1 MLLYNKNILFT
12 IEKFRSD
19 KMAWDDTASKIWI
32 DGNMVDW
39 KDANIHVLSHV
50 VHYGT
55 SVFEGIRAYK
65 NDKGVAVFRLKEHVQ
80 RLFDSAKIYKID
92 IPYTQEEIEEAI
104 LETVRVNDL
113 NGCYIRPIVFR
124 GYGELGVNPLN
135 CPVNVVIAAWEWG
148 SYLGEEGMANGVD
161 IGVSSWRK
169 PAPDTFPALAKCG
182 ANYMNSQ
189 LAKLEAIDNGF
200 DEAIM
205 LDYEGHVSEGSGEN
219 IFLVEG
225 EKLFTPA
232 MSSSNLKGITRD
244 SVMTIARD
252 LGYEVVEE
260 VISRE
265 RLYAANEVFFTGTA
279 AEVTPIRSIDHR
291 TIGIGKRGPIS
302 EKLQTAFF
310 DIVEAKVEDKYGWL
324 SYI

>member
-1 MLLYNKNILFT
+1 
-12 IEKFRSD
+12 
-19 KMAWDDTASKIWI
+19 MAWDDKATKVWI
-32 DGNMVDW
+32 DGEFVEW
-39 KDANIHVLSHV
+39 KDANISVLSHV

-55 SVFEGIRAYK
+55 SVFEGIRAYS
-65 NDKGVAVFRLKEHVQ
+65 NDNGVAVFRLEEHVK
-80 RLFDSAKIYKID
+80 RLFDSAKVYKME
-92 IPYTQEEIEEAI
+92 IPFTQEEIAEAI
-104 LETVRVNDL
+104 METVRINELD
-113 NGCYIRPIVFR
+113 GCYIRPIVFR
-124 GYGELGVNPLN
+124 GYGELGVNPLG
-135 CPVNVVIAAWEWG
+135 CPVNVAIAAWEWG
-148 SYLGEEGMANGVD
+148 SYLGEEGMENGVD

-169 PAPDTFPALAKCG
+169 PAPDTFPTLAKCG

-225 EKLFTPA
+225 EKLYTPTLG
-232 MSSSNLKGITRD
+232 SSNLRGITRD
-244 SVMTIARD
+244 SIMKVAGD

-260 VISRE
+260 TISRE
-265 RLYAANEVFFTGTA
+265 RLYFADEVFFTGTA

-302 EKLQTAFF
+302 EKIQSAFF

>member
-1 MLLYNKNILFT
+1 
-12 IEKFRSD
+12 
-19 KMAWDDTASKIWI
+19 MAWDDTASKIWF

-39 KDANIHVLSHV
+39 KDANIYVLSHV

-65 NDKGVAVFRLKEHVQ
+65 NENGVGVFRLKEHVQ
-80 RLFDSAKIYKID
+80 RLFDSAKIYKIE

-104 LETVRVNDL
+104 LETVRVNELD
-113 NGCYIRPIVFR
+113 GCYIRPIVFK
-124 GYGELGVNPLN
+124 GYGELGVDPSN

-189 LAKLEAIDNGF
+189 LAKLEAIDNGY

-225 EKLFTPA
+225 EKLFTPS

-265 RLYAANEVFFTGTA
+265 RLYAADEVFFTGTA

-302 EKLQTAFF
+302 EKIQTAFF
-310 DIVEAKVEDKYGWL
+310 DIVEAKTEDKYNWL

>member
-1 MLLYNKNILFT
+1 
-12 IEKFRSD
+12 
-19 KMAWDDTASKIWI
+19 MAWDDKETKVWF
-32 DGNMVDW
+32 DGEFVEW
-39 KDANIHVLSHV
+39 KDANISVLSHV

-55 SVFEGIRAYK
+55 SVFEGIRAYE
-65 NDKGVAVFRLKEHVQ
+65 NENGVAVFRLKEHVQ

-92 IPYTQEEIEEAI
+92 IPFTQEEIEEAI
-104 LETVRVNDL
+104 LETLRVNDL
-113 NGCYIRPIVFR
+113 GACYIRPIVFR
-124 GYGELGVNPLN
+124 GYGELGVNPLG

-244 SVMTIARD
+244 SIMTIAGD
-252 LGYEVVEE
+252 LGYEVTEE

-265 RLYAANEVFFTGTA
+265 RLYSANEVFFTGTA

-291 TIGIGKRGPIS
+291 TIGIGRRGPIS
-302 EKLQTAFF
+302 EKIQSAFF

>member
-1 MLLYNKNILFT
+1 
-12 IEKFRSD
+12 
-19 KMAWDDTASKIWI
+19 MAWDDTASKIWF

-65 NDKGVAVFRLKEHVQ
+65 NEKGVAVFRLKEHVQ
-80 RLFDSAKIYKID
+80 RLFDSAKIYKIE
-92 IPYTQEEIEEAI
+92 IPYTQEEVEEAI

-113 NGCYIRPIVFR
+113 NGCYIRPIVFK
-124 GYGELGVNPLN
+124 GYGELGVDPSN

-189 LAKLEAIDNGF
+189 LAKLEAIDNGY

-219 IFLVEG
+219 IFIVEG

-244 SVMTIARD
+244 SIMTIARD

-265 RLYAANEVFFTGTA
+265 RLYSADEVFFTGTA

-291 TIGIGKRGPIS
+291 TIGIGRRGPIS
-302 EKLQTAFF
+302 EKIQTSFF

>member
-1 MLLYNKNILFT
+1 
-12 IEKFRSD
+12 
-19 KMAWDDTASKIWI
+19 MAWDDTASKIWF

-65 NDKGVAVFRLKEHVQ
+65 NEKGVAVFRLKEHVQ

-113 NGCYIRPIVFR
+113 DGCYIRPIVFR

-225 EKLFTPA
+225 DKLFTPA

-291 TIGIGKRGPIS
+291 QIGIGKRGPIS
-302 EKLQTAFF
+302 EKIQTAFF
-310 DIVEAKVEDKYGWL
+310 DIVEAKVEDKYGWM

>member
-1 MLLYNKNILFT
+1 
-12 IEKFRSD
+12 
-19 KMAWDDTASKIWI
+19 MAWDDTASKIWI

-39 KDANIHVLSHV
+39 KDAKMHVLSHV

-65 NDKGVAVFRLKEHVQ
+65 NENGVAVFHLKEHVQ

-113 NGCYIRPIVFR
+113 NGCYIRPIAFR

-244 SVMTIARD
+244 SIMTVARD
-252 LGYEVVEE
+252 LGYEVIEE

-265 RLYAANEVFFTGTA
+265 RLYAADEVFFTGTA

-291 TIGIGKRGPIS
+291 TIGIGKRGPIA
-302 EKLQTAFF
+302 EKLQKSFF

>member
-1 MLLYNKNILFT
+1 
-12 IEKFRSD
+12 
-19 KMAWDDTASKIWI
+19 
-32 DGNMVDW
+32 
-39 KDANIHVLSHV
+39 
-50 VHYGT
+50 
-55 SVFEGIRAYK
+55 
-65 NDKGVAVFRLKEHVQ
+65 
-80 RLFDSAKIYKID
+80 
-92 IPYTQEEIEEAI
+92 
-104 LETVRVNDL
+104 
-113 NGCYIRPIVFR
+113 
-124 GYGELGVNPLN
+124 
-135 CPVNVVIAAWEWG
+135 
-148 SYLGEEGMANGVD
+148 
-161 IGVSSWRK
+161 
-169 PAPDTFPALAKCG
+169 
-182 ANYMNSQ
+182 MNSQ
-189 LAKLEAIDNGF
+189 LAKLEAIDNGY

-225 EKLFTPA
+225 EKLFTPS

-244 SVMTIARD
+244 SIMTVARD

-302 EKLQTAFF
+302 EQLQTAFF

>member
-1 MLLYNKNILFT
+1 
-12 IEKFRSD
+12 
-19 KMAWDDTASKIWI
+19 MAWDDTASKIWI

-65 NDKGVAVFRLKEHVQ
+65 NENGVAVFRLKEHVQ

-113 NGCYIRPIVFR
+113 DGCYIRPIVFR

-135 CPVNVVIAAWEWG
+135 CPANVVIAAWEWG

-169 PAPDTFPALAKCG
+169 PATDTFPALAKCG

-189 LAKLEAIDNGF
+189 LAKLEAIDNGY

-219 IFLVEG
+219 IFLAEG

-244 SVMTIARD
+244 SIMTIARD

-265 RLYAANEVFFTGTA
+265 RLYSANEVFFTGTA

-291 TIGIGKRGPIS
+291 QIGAGKRGPIA
-302 EKLQTAFF
+302 EKIQTAFF
-310 DIVEAKVEDKYGWL
+310 DIVEAKTEDKYNWL

>member
-1 MLLYNKNILFT
+1 
-12 IEKFRSD
+12 
-19 KMAWDDTASKIWI
+19 MAWDDTASKIWF

-65 NDKGVAVFRLKEHVQ
+65 NENGVAVFRLKEHVQ
-80 RLFDSAKIYKID
+80 RLFDSAKIYKIE

-104 LETVRVNDL
+104 LETVRVNEL
-113 NGCYIRPIVFR
+113 NGCYIRPIVFK
-124 GYGELGVNPLN
+124 GYGELGVDPSN

-169 PAPDTFPALAKCG
+169 PAPDTFPTLAKCG

-189 LAKLEAIDNGF
+189 LAKLEAIDNGY

-205 LDYEGHVSEGSGEN
+205 LDYNGHVSEGSGEN

-225 EKLFTPA
+225 EKLVTPS

-244 SVMTIARD
+244 SIMAIAGD

-265 RLYAANEVFFTGTA
+265 RLYIADEVFFTGTA

-291 TIGIGKRGPIS
+291 QIGIGKRGPVS
-302 EKLQTAFF
+302 EKIQTAFF

>member
-1 MLLYNKNILFT
+1 
-12 IEKFRSD
+12 
-19 KMAWDDTASKIWI
+19 
-32 DGNMVDW
+32 MVDW

-65 NDKGVAVFRLKEHVQ
+65 NEKGVGVFRLKEHVQ
-80 RLFDSAKIYKID
+80 RLFDSAKIYKIE

-113 NGCYIRPIVFR
+113 DGCYIRPIVFK
-124 GYGELGVNPLN
+124 GYGELGVDPTN

-161 IGVSSWRK
+161 IGISSWRK

-189 LAKLEAIDNGF
+189 LAKLEAIDNGY

-291 TIGIGKRGPIS
+291 QIGIGKRGPIS
-302 EKLQTAFF
+302 EKIQSAFF

>member
-1 MLLYNKNILFT
+1 
-12 IEKFRSD
+12 
-19 KMAWDDTASKIWI
+19 MAWDDKETKVWM
-32 DGNMVDW
+32 DGEFVEW
-39 KDANIHVLSHV
+39 KDANISVLSHV

-55 SVFEGIRAYK
+55 SVFEGIRAYE
-65 NDKGVAVFRLKEHVQ
+65 NENGVAVFRLKEHVQ

-92 IPYTQEEIEEAI
+92 IPYTQEEVEEAI
-104 LETVRVNDL
+104 LETLRVNDL
-113 NGCYIRPIVFR
+113 GACYIRPIVFR
-124 GYGELGVNPLN
+124 GYGELGVNPLG

-225 EKLFTPA
+225 EKLFTPS

-252 LGYEVVEE
+252 LGYEVIEE

-291 TIGIGKRGPIS
+291 TIGIGRRGPIS

-310 DIVEAKVEDKYGWL
+310 DIVEAKTEDKYGWL

>member
-1 MLLYNKNILFT
+1 
-12 IEKFRSD
+12 
-19 KMAWDDTASKIWI
+19 MAWDDTASKIWI

-65 NDKGVAVFRLKEHVQ
+65 NEKGVAVFRLKEHVQ

-92 IPYTQEEIEEAI
+92 IPFTQEEIEEAI

-113 NGCYIRPIVFR
+113 DGCYIRPIVFR

-182 ANYMNSQ
+182 ANYMDSQ
-189 LAKLEAIDNGF
+189 LAKMEAIDNGY

-244 SVMTIARD
+244 TIMTLARD
-252 LGYEVVEE
+252 LGYDVVEE
-260 VISRE
+260 IISRE
-265 RLYAANEVFFTGTA
+265 RLYSADEVFFTGTA

-291 TIGIGKRGPIS
+291 TIGAGKRGPIS
-302 EKLQTAFF
+302 EKLQTTFF
-310 DIVEAKVEDKYGWL
+310 DVVEAKSEDKYNWL

>member
-1 MLLYNKNILFT
+1 
-12 IEKFRSD
+12 
-19 KMAWDDTASKIWI
+19 MAWDDTASKTWF
-32 DGNMVDW
+32 DGNMIDW
-39 KDANIHVLSHV
+39 IVASIHVLSHV

-65 NDKGVAVFRLKEHVQ
+65 NENGVAVFRLKEHVQ

-113 NGCYIRPIVFR
+113 DGCYIRPIAFR
-124 GYGELGVNPLN
+124 GYGELGVNPMN

-189 LAKLEAIDNGF
+189 LAKLEAIDNGY

-244 SVMTIARD
+244 SIMTIARD

-265 RLYAANEVFFTGTA
+265 RLYSANEVFFTGTA

-291 TIGIGKRGPIS
+291 TIGIGSRGPIS
-302 EKLQTAFF
+302 EKIQSAFF

>member
-1 MLLYNKNILFT
+1 
-12 IEKFRSD
+12 
-19 KMAWDDTASKIWI
+19 MAWDDKEYKVWM
-32 DGNMVDW
+32 DGEFVEW
-39 KDANIHVLSHV
+39 KDANISVLSHV

-55 SVFEGIRAYK
+55 SVFEGIRAYE
-65 NDKGVAVFRLKEHVQ
+65 NENGVAVFRLKEHVQ

-92 IPYTQEEIEEAI
+92 IPFTQEEIEEAI
-104 LETVRVNDL
+104 LETLRVNDL
-113 NGCYIRPIVFR
+113 GACYIRPIVFR
-124 GYGELGVNPLN
+124 GYGELGVNPLG

-219 IFLVEG
+219 IFLVESG
-225 EKLFTPA
+225 KLFTPA

-244 SVMTIARD
+244 TIMTVARD

-260 VISRE
+260 IISRE
-265 RLYAANEVFFTGTA
+265 RLYSADEVFFTGTA

-291 TIGIGKRGPIS
+291 QIGIGRRGPIS
-302 EKLQTAFF
+302 EKLQSTFF

>member
-1 MLLYNKNILFT
+1 
-12 IEKFRSD
+12 
-19 KMAWDDTASKIWI
+19 MAWDDTASKIWF

-65 NDKGVAVFRLKEHVQ
+65 NEKGVGVFRLKEHVQ
-80 RLFDSAKIYKID
+80 RLFDSAKIYKIE
-92 IPYTQEEIEEAI
+92 IPYTQEEIEQAI

-113 NGCYIRPIVFR
+113 NGCYIRPIVFK
-124 GYGELGVNPLN
+124 GYGELGVDPTN

-161 IGVSSWRK
+161 IGISSWRK

-189 LAKLEAIDNGF
+189 LAKLEAIDNGY

-225 EKLFTPA
+225 EKLFTPS
-232 MSSSNLKGITRD
+232 MSSSNLRGITRD
-244 SVMTIARD
+244 SIMTIARD

-265 RLYAANEVFFTGTA
+265 RLYSANEVFFTGTA

-291 TIGIGKRGPIS
+291 TIGIGRRGPIS
-302 EKLQTAFF
+302 EKIQSSFF

-324 SYI
+324 TYI

>member
-1 MLLYNKNILFT
+1 
-12 IEKFRSD
+12 
-19 KMAWDDTASKIWI
+19 MAWDDKETKVWF
-32 DGNMVDW
+32 DGEFVEW
-39 KDANIHVLSHV
+39 KDANISVLSHV

-55 SVFEGIRAYK
+55 SVFEGIRAYE
-65 NDKGVAVFRLKEHVQ
+65 NENGVAVFRLKEHVQ

-92 IPYTQEEIEEAI
+92 IPFTQEEIEEAI
-104 LETVRVNDL
+104 LETLRVNDL
-113 NGCYIRPIVFR
+113 GACYIRPIVFR
-124 GYGELGVNPLN
+124 GYGELGVNPLG

-225 EKLFTPA
+225 EKLFTPS

-244 SVMTIARD
+244 SIMTIAGD

-265 RLYAANEVFFTGTA
+265 RLYSANEVFFTGTA

-291 TIGIGKRGPIS
+291 QIGIGRRGPIS
-302 EKLQTAFF
+302 EKIQTAFF
-310 DIVEAKVEDKYGWL
+310 DIVEAKAEDKYNWL

>member
-1 MLLYNKNILFT
+1 
-12 IEKFRSD
+12 
-19 KMAWDDTASKIWI
+19 MAWDDKETKVWM
-32 DGNMVDW
+32 DGEFVEW
-39 KDANIHVLSHV
+39 KDANISVLSHV

-55 SVFEGIRAYK
+55 SVFEGIRAYE
-65 NDKGVAVFRLKEHVQ
+65 NENGVAVFRLKEHVQ

-92 IPYTQEEIEEAI
+92 IPFTQEEIEEAI
-104 LETVRVNDL
+104 LETLRVNDL
-113 NGCYIRPIVFR
+113 GACYIRPIVFR
-124 GYGELGVNPLN
+124 GYGELGVNPLG

-219 IFLVEG
+219 IFLVENG
-225 EKLFTPA
+225 KLFTQS

-244 SVMTIARD
+244 SIMTVARD

-260 VISRE
+260 IISRE
-265 RLYAANEVFFTGTA
+265 RLYAADEVFFTGTA

-291 TIGIGKRGPIS
+291 TIGIGRRGPIS
-302 EKLQTAFF
+302 EKLQSTFF

>member
-1 MLLYNKNILFT
+1 
-12 IEKFRSD
+12 
-19 KMAWDDTASKIWI
+19 MAWDDTASKIWF

-65 NDKGVAVFRLKEHVQ
+65 NDNGVAVFRLKEHVQ
-80 RLFDSAKIYKID
+80 RLFDSGKIYKIE
-92 IPYTQEEIEEAI
+92 IPFTQEEIEEAI

-113 NGCYIRPIVFR
+113 DGCYIRPIVFK
-124 GYGELGVNPLN
+124 GYGELGVDPSN

-189 LAKLEAIDNGF
+189 LAKLEAIDNGY

-219 IFLVEG
+219 IFLVDG

-244 SVMTIARD
+244 SVMTIASD

-265 RLYAANEVFFTGTA
+265 RLYVADEVFFTGTA

-291 TIGIGKRGPIS
+291 PIGIGRRGPVA
-302 EKLQTAFF
+302 EKIQTTFF

>member
-1 MLLYNKNILFT
+1 
-12 IEKFRSD
+12 
-19 KMAWDDTASKIWI
+19 MAWDDKETKVWM
-32 DGNMVDW
+32 DGEFVEW
-39 KDANIHVLSHV
+39 KDANISVLSHV

-55 SVFEGIRAYK
+55 SVFEGIRAYE
-65 NDKGVAVFRLKEHVQ
+65 NENGVAVFRLKEHVQ

-92 IPYTQEEIEEAI
+92 IPFTQEEVEEAI
-104 LETVRVNDL
+104 LETLRVNDL
-113 NGCYIRPIVFR
+113 GACYIRPIVFR
-124 GYGELGVNPLN
+124 GYGELGVNPLG

-219 IFLVEG
+219 IFLVENG
-225 EKLFTPA
+225 KLFTPS

-265 RLYAANEVFFTGTA
+265 RLYSADEVFFTGTA

-291 TIGIGKRGPIS
+291 QIGIGKRGPIS
-302 EKLQTAFF
+302 EKLQTSFF
-310 DIVEAKVEDKYGWL
+310 DLVEAKVEDKYGWL

>member
-1 MLLYNKNILFT
+1 
-12 IEKFRSD
+12 
-19 KMAWDDTASKIWI
+19 MAWDDKAGKIWI

-65 NDKGVAVFRLKEHVQ
+65 NEKGVAVFRLKEHVQ

-104 LETVRVNDL
+104 LETLRVNDL
-113 NGCYIRPIVFR
+113 GACYIRPIVFR
-124 GYGELGVNPLN
+124 GYGELGVNPLG

-219 IFLVEG
+219 IFIVEG

-244 SVMTIARD
+244 SIMAIAND

-265 RLYAANEVFFTGTA
+265 RLYSANEVFFTGTA

-291 TIGIGKRGPIS
+291 QIGIGRRGPIS
-302 EKLQTAFF
+302 EKIQSAFF

>member
-1 MLLYNKNILFT
+1 
-12 IEKFRSD
+12 
-19 KMAWDDTASKIWI
+19 MAWDDKAGKIWI

-65 NDKGVAVFRLKEHVQ
+65 NEKGVAVFRLKEHVQ

-104 LETVRVNDL
+104 LETVRVNELD
-113 NGCYIRPIVFR
+113 GCYIRPIVFR

-219 IFLVEG
+219 IFLVESG
-225 EKLFTPA
+225 KLFTPA

-244 SVMTIARD
+244 SIMTVARD

-265 RLYAANEVFFTGTA
+265 RLYSADEVFFTGTA

-291 TIGIGKRGPIS
+291 TIGIGRRGPIS
-302 EKLQTAFF
+302 EKLQSAFF

>member
-1 MLLYNKNILFT
+1 
-12 IEKFRSD
+12 
-19 KMAWDDTASKIWI
+19 MAWDDTASKIWF

-55 SVFEGIRAYK
+55 GVFEGIRAYK
-65 NDKGVAVFRLKEHVQ
+65 NENGVAVFRLKEHVQ

-104 LETVRVNDL
+104 VETVRVNDL
-113 NGCYIRPIVFR
+113 DGCYIRPVVFR

-169 PAPDTFPALAKCG
+169 PAPDTFPALAKCA

-189 LAKLEAIDNGF
+189 LAKLEAIDNGY

-225 EKLFTPA
+225 EKLFTPS

-244 SVMTIARD
+244 TIMTVARD

-260 VISRE
+260 IISRE
-265 RLYAANEVFFTGTA
+265 RLYSADEVFFTGTA

-291 TIGIGKRGPIS
+291 TIGIGSRGPIS
-302 EKLQTAFF
+302 EKIQSSFF

-324 SYI
+324 TYI

>member
-1 MLLYNKNILFT
+1 MKKCGVTCRSHGCGAAPISCGAAAPLLTYSLLPIHSSLSFASPYGGSPCNAGDRGATPPLSALPRKNPSGPVGPPPLRG
-12 IEKFRSD
+12 EAKERHH
-19 KMAWDDTASKIWI
+19 KCHQPCPP
-32 DGNMVDW
+32 
-39 KDANIHVLSHV
+39 HVRF
-50 VHYGT
+50 YG
-55 SVFEGIRAYK
+55 S
-65 NDKGVAVFRLKEHVQ
+65 
-80 RLFDSAKIYKID
+80 
-92 IPYTQEEIEEAI
+92 
-104 LETVRVNDL
+104 
-113 NGCYIRPIVFR
+113 GC
-124 GYGELGVNPLN
+124 
-135 CPVNVVIAAWEWG
+135 G
-148 SYLGEEGMANGVD
+148 SGSGDHVD

-232 MSSSNLKGITRD
+232 MSSSNLRGITRD
-244 SVMTIARD
+244 SIMTIARD

-265 RLYAANEVFFTGTA
+265 RLYSANEVFFTGTA

-291 TIGIGKRGPIS
+291 QIGIGRRGPIS
-302 EKLQTAFF
+302 EKIQSSFF
-310 DIVEAKVEDKYGWL
+310 DIVEAKVDDKYGWL

>member
-1 MLLYNKNILFT
+1 
-12 IEKFRSD
+12 
-19 KMAWDDTASKIWI
+19 MAWDDKETKVWM
-32 DGNMVDW
+32 DGEFVEW
-39 KDANIHVLSHV
+39 KDANISVLSHV

-55 SVFEGIRAYK
+55 SVFEGIRAYE
-65 NDKGVAVFRLKEHVQ
+65 NENGVAVFRLKEHVQ

-92 IPYTQEEIEEAI
+92 IPFTQEEIEEAI
-104 LETVRVNDL
+104 LETLRVNDL
-113 NGCYIRPIVFR
+113 GACYIRPIVFR
-124 GYGELGVNPLN
+124 GYGELGVNPLG

-219 IFLVEG
+219 IFLVENG
-225 EKLFTPA
+225 KLFTPS

-244 SVMTIARD
+244 SIMTVARD

-260 VISRE
+260 IISRE
-265 RLYAANEVFFTGTA
+265 RLYIADEVFFTGTA

-291 TIGIGKRGPIS
+291 TIGIGKRGPVS
-302 EKLQTAFF
+302 EKIQKAFF
-310 DIVEAKVEDKYGWL
+310 DIVEAKTEDKYNWL

>member
-1 MLLYNKNILFT
+1 
-12 IEKFRSD
+12 
-19 KMAWDDTASKIWI
+19 MAWDDTASKIWI

-92 IPYTQEEIEEAI
+92 IPYSQEEIEEAI

-113 NGCYIRPIVFR
+113 KGCYIRPIAFR

-182 ANYMNSQ
+182 ANYRNSQ
-189 LAKLEAIDNGF
+189 LAKIEAIDNGY

-265 RLYAANEVFFTGTA
+265 RLYSADEVFFTGTA

-291 TIGIGKRGPIS
+291 TIGIGKRGPVS

-310 DIVEAKVEDKYGWL
+310 DIVEAEVEDKYDWL

>member
-1 MLLYNKNILFT
+1 
-12 IEKFRSD
+12 
-19 KMAWDDTASKIWI
+19 MAWDDTASKIWI
-32 DGNMVDW
+32 DGNMVNW
-39 KDANIHVLSHV
+39 NEANIHVLSHV

-65 NDKGVAVFRLKEHVQ
+65 NENGVAVFRLKEHVQ
-80 RLFDSAKIYKID
+80 RLFDSAKVYKIE
-92 IPYTQEEIEEAI
+92 IPYTNEEIENAI
-104 LETVRVNDL
+104 LDVVRENDL
-113 NGCYIRPIVFR
+113 DGCYIRPIVFR

-169 PAPDTFPALAKCG
+169 PAPDTFPTLAKCG

-189 LAKLEAIDNGF
+189 LAKIEAIENGF

-225 EKLFTPA
+225 EKLFTPSMA
-232 MSSSNLKGITRD
+232 SSNLKGITRD
-244 SVMTIARD
+244 SIMTLAND

-260 VISRE
+260 TISRE
-265 RLYAANEVFFTGTA
+265 RLYFADEVFFTGTA
-279 AEVTPIRSIDHR
+279 AEVTPIRSIDR
-291 TIGIGKRGPIS
+291 KTIGIGKRGPIA
-302 EKLQTAFF
+302 EKLQKTFF
-310 DIVEAKVEDKYGWL
+310 DIVEAKIEDKYGWL
-324 SYI
+324 TYI